1 MSAPAGAAWPDTPY
15 LSAILSSRRASS
27 AVTITI
33 VSTRSIAVTGMT
45 CDHCASAVRAEIS
58 KLPGVT
64 DVDVDVAAGTVRIT
78 GDPLPGDTPL
88 RAAVQEAGYE
98 FAG

>member
-1 MSAPAGAAWPDTPY
+1 MTSV
-15 LSAILSSRRASS
+15 SS
-27 AVTITI
+27 
-33 VSTRSIAVTGMT
+33 RSIAVTGMT

-64 DVDVDVAAGTVRIT
+64 DVEVDIAAGTVRIT

-88 RAAVQEAGYE
+88 RAAVEEAGYE
-98 FAG
+98 IAG